1 LAQDEREVWSEML
14 RLQNLSATMFYMYI
28 RQDTTYI
35 LTPIMFGVLDVTT
48 SIYELCDGLFYF
60 ANFSRHKFILSL
72 LFLTFTFMFH
82 LSSDN
87 YLKQYLLSNTH

>member
-14 RLQNLSATMFYMYI
+14 RLQNLSPTMFYMYI

-35 LTPIMFGVLDVTT
+35 LTPIVFGVLDVTT
-48 SIYELCDGLFYF
+48 SICDGLFYF
-60 ANFSRHKFILSL
+60 ANFSKHKFILSL
-72 LFLTFTFMFH
+72 LFSTFTFVFH